1 MNKEIVRIKDLDYL
15 KNIDLLISLVQTK
28 QDKAPNA
35 VLDKMAV
42 ALKDI
47 FYYVNSLQMDRA
59 AYTEAMSQF
68 RSARNNA
75 ELRNKNL
82 LIEVEKLKG
91 NIETLNQ
98 INN

>member
-1 MNKEIVRIKDLDYL
+1 MNKDIVRIKDLDYL
-15 KNIDLLISLVQTK
+15 KNIDLLISLVQKK
-28 QDKAPNA
+28 QDKAPNE
-35 VLDKMAV
+35 VLTTMGT

-68 RSARNNA
+68 RSARNDA

-82 LIEVEKLKG
+82 LIEVENLKQQ
-91 NIETLNQ
+91 IEILN
-98 INN
+98 